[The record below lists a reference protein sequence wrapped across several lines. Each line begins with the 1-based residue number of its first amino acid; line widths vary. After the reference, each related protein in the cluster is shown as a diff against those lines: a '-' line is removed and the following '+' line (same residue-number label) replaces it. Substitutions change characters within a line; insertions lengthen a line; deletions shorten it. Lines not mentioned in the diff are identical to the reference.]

1 VTKQV
6 FRVNLAQIR
15 SAVPEIL
22 DSQNK
27 QTNKQKFT
35 DSAKNRILRSSL
47 RAVKTYITPNSVSG
61 SGLAAESGLLKTSLR
76 H

>member
-1 VTKQV
+1 
-6 FRVNLAQIR
+6 VNLAQIR
-15 SAVPEIL
+15 SAVTEIL
-22 DSQNK
+22 DLQNK
-27 QTNKQKFT
+27 QTNKQTNKKFT

-61 SGLAAESGLLKTSLR
+61 SGLAAETGLLKTSLR